1 MNGIQEVS
9 GSIPLISTTKQVAKT
24 RKSSEIEGFQNFF
37 LYFEFNQNPRVWN
50 VCGMQKK
57 TLEALETMR
66 YIIWESQIGKAE
78 YGTEQTTNYY
88 TVYMG
93 VLHVPVRF
101 RNCTG
106 TCCFTFDQ
114 LAERL
119 PSVVLHPD
127 TTIAPTVSFVQG

>member
-1 MNGIQEVS
+1 MPSNS
-9 GSIPLISTTKQVAKT
+9 LIVN
-24 RKSSEIEGFQNFF
+24 SEYQDLLQHVGE
-37 LYFEFNQNPRVWN
+37 
-50 VCGMQKK
+50 
-57 TLEALETMR
+57 TLENGRAKAVAAVNSAVVTT
-66 YIIWESQIGKAE
+66 YWEIGRDIVEFEQAGSVKAE

-101 RNCTG
+101 RNCTV